1 MSRLEITRRRLL
13 QAGGVVMVSSLL
25 PVSLNAFAADPVTLG
40 NLPLDR
46 VDSFIGLTADG
57 RVTAFNGHVDL
68 GTGIRTALAQIVAD
82 EISVPFDDVTVI
94 LGDTQRTPDQGPTIA
109 SATIQVTSIPLRQ
122 AAAQVRQLLLGLA
135 ARAFAL
141 PVDKLRAE
149 NGRVFAVDKPHV
161 SLNYGDLASGQNLQV
176 TLDKTV
182 KLKSVAESRYV
193 GKAVPRVDI
202 PAKVTGQLTY
212 VHDLRLPGM
221 LHGRVVR
228 PPYTGADSSAPLGS
242 GLLSVD
248 RASISHLPGIV
259 KLVVINDFIGIV
271 AEREEQAIDAMRQL
285 KTVWRPWSG
294 LPDLSGDGLHAAL
307 VANPKTDRVLRDD
320 AGVDAALGSLHT
332 EVNADYVWPYHQH
345 ASIGPSCAVA
355 DVTSEHAEIWSG
367 TQNPHDLRK
376 DIAHLLDRQPEQVH
390 INRMEASGCYGRNCA
405 DDVSADAALLS
416 QATGK
421 PVRVQLM
428 REQESGWEPKG
439 TGQLMRVRG
448 GLDQH
453 RQVAA
458 YELKTSYPSN
468 NAVTLSLVL
477 TGKVANRADVQQ
489 MGDRTAIPQY
499 EYPNMRVI
507 CQDAAP
513 IVRASWMRGVSALPN
528 VFAHE
533 SWIDELAWHAG
544 QDPIAFRLQ
553 YLKDPRAVSLINALK
568 KQASW
573 QEGPSYRN
581 PAPDTQAWVSGR
593 GFAYARYFHSKFPG
607 FGAAW
612 AAWVCDLSVN
622 RHSGQIKLDKIFVA
636 HDCGRIIN
644 PAGVRHQVHG
654 NILQSASRVLKE
666 FVTFDAS
673 AVTSLDW
680 GGYPI
685 LRFDEL
691 PQVDVQ
697 LLDYPDEPPMGAG
710 ESASVPSAAAI
721 ANALFDALGVRLR
734 EVPFTPEQVL
744 KALKQQAPANAATRD
759 KSL

>member
-25 PVSLNAFAADPVTLG
+25 PVSLNTLAAEPATLG
-40 NLPLDR
+40 SLPLDR

-82 EISVPFDDVTVI
+82 EICVPFDQVTVI

-141 PVDKLRAE
+141 PVDRLRAE
-149 NGRVFAVDKPHV
+149 NGRVFAADKPHV
-161 SLNYGDLASGQNLQV
+161 SLSYGDLASGQNLQV
-176 TLDKTV
+176 ALDKTV
-182 KLKSVAESRYV
+182 MLKSVTESRYV

-248 RASISHLPGIV
+248 RASIAHLPGIV

-271 AEREEQAIDAMRQL
+271 AEREEQAIAAMRQL

-294 LPDLSGDGLHAAL
+294 LPDLSADGLHAAL

-355 DVTSEHAEIWSG
+355 DVSSEHAEIWSG

-439 TGQLMRVRG
+439 TGQLIRVRG

-553 YLKDPRAVSLINALK
+553 YLKDPRAVALINALK
-568 KQASW
+568 KQANW
-573 QEGPSYRN
+573 QQGPSHRN
-581 PAPDTQAWVSGR
+581 PAPDTQAWVTGR

-744 KALKQQAPANAATRD
+744 KALKQQASANAATRD

>member
-25 PVSLNAFAADPVTLG
+25 PVSLNTLAAEPATLG
-40 NLPLDR
+40 SLPLDR

-82 EISVPFDDVTVI
+82 EICVPFDQVTVI

-141 PVDKLRAE
+141 PVDRLRAE
-149 NGRVFAVDKPHV
+149 NGRVFAADKPHV
-161 SLNYGDLASGQNLQV
+161 SLSYGDLASGQNLQV
-176 TLDKTV
+176 ALDKTV
-182 KLKSVAESRYV
+182 MLKSVTESRYV

-228 PPYTGADSSAPLGS
+228 PPYIGADSSAPLGS

-248 RASISHLPGIV
+248 RASIAHLPGIV

-271 AEREEQAIDAMRQL
+271 AEREEQAIAAMRQL

-294 LPDLSGDGLHAAL
+294 LPDLSADGLHAAL

-355 DVTSEHAEIWSG
+355 DVSSEHAEIWSG

-439 TGQLMRVRG
+439 TGQLIRVRG

-477 TGKVANRADVQQ
+477 AGKVANRADVQQ

-553 YLKDPRAVSLINALK
+553 YLKDPRAVALINALK
-568 KQASW
+568 KQANW
-573 QEGPSYRN
+573 QQGPSHRN

-744 KALKQQAPANAATRD
+744 KALKQQASANAATRD